1 MADTE
6 TPDTEK
12 DIEKETAENA
22 VFYLDV
28 LKDLE
33 NGPLTRIVTNVRVRR
48 PKSLRTR

>member
-1 MADTE
+1 MVDTE

-12 DIEKETAENA
+12 DIEKEAAANVA
-22 VFYLDV
+22 FYLDV

-33 NGPLTRIVTNVRVRR
+33 NGPLTRIVINARVRR